1 MKRAATADAFYEGL
15 GQWRAEA
22 ARLRALVLACGLEE
36 TVKWGAPVYVRAGK
50 NVVSVAA
57 FKSYFG
63 LWFFDGAKLAD
74 KEGVLVNAQE
84 GKTKSMRQWRM
95 TAAKDI
101 KPALVK
107 EYVKEAAGL
116 VSSLS

>member
-1 MKRAATADAFYEGL
+1 MKRAATADPFYDGL
-15 GQWRAEA
+15 ERWRAEA
-22 ARLRALVLACGLEE
+22 ARLRALVLARGLEE
-36 TVKWGAPVYVRAGK
+36 TVKWGGPVYVADGRHIAG
-50 NVVSVAA
+50 VAA

-63 LWFFDGAKLAD
+63 LWFFDGARLAD
-74 KEGVLVNAQE
+74 EEGVLVNAHE

-107 EYVKEAAGL
+107 AYVKEAMAL
-116 VSSLS
+116 

>member
-1 MKRAATADAFYEGL
+1 MKRAAAADAFFEGL
-15 GQWRAEA
+15 EQWRAEA
-22 ARLRALVLACGLEE
+22 AKLRALVLGCGLEE
-36 TVKWGAPVYVRAGK
+36 TVKWGGPVYVAEGRNIVG
-50 NVVSVAA
+50 VAA

-63 LWFFDGAKLAD
+63 LWFFDGAHLGD
-74 KEGVLVNAQE
+74 KGGVLVNAQE

-107 EYVKEAAGL
+107 AYVKEAMAL
-116 VSSLS
+116 